1 MRRLVTIL
9 FAIAALLLAVAPLSE
24 AAQKKRN
31 DPRRD
36 NARPS
41 GGGQSSFWEIP
52 PRNLIDIPTA
62 GTLPRGYWTA
72 IVRLG
77 PQGGAL
83 GYIDIGLS
91 NRFLLGLSFGGT
103 HIISNDTPEWN
114 SGIGINLKFR
124 IIDELEYF
132 PAVTLGYASQGTG
145 PYNED
150 IKRYTFKSR
159 GFYGVVSRGF
169 YFYNWTA
176 GGHFGANYSLE
187 NEVDDENDLNFFAGF
202 DATFQYNLA
211 LTAEWDAALNDDRS
225 APPDTTL
232 ALFAGKGRGYLSI
245 GIKWLFT
252 DQLELEFI
260 LKDLLVNRREYDTFG
275 REVRITYIDS
285 F

>member
-1 MRRLVTIL
+1 MRRLIAIIL
-9 FAIAALLLAVAPLSE
+9 ATTAIVLAITPPSE
-24 AAQKKRN
+24 AAPKKRN
-31 DPRRD
+31 DPRRS
-36 NARPS
+36 NARPT
-41 GGGQSSFWEIP
+41 GRGQNSFWEIP
-52 PRNLIDIPTA
+52 PRNLIDMPTA
-62 GTLPRGYWTA
+62 GTLPRGYWTT

-91 NRFLLGLSFGGT
+91 SRFLLGLSFGGT
-103 HIISNDTPEWN
+103 HIISNDTPDWN
-114 SGIGINLKFR
+114 SGLGINLKFR
-124 IIDELEYF
+124 FIDEVEYF

-150 IKRYTFKSR
+150 AKRYTFKSR

-176 GGHFGANYSLE
+176 GGHFGINYSLE
-187 NEVDDENDLNFFAGF
+187 DDVDDENDVNFFAGI

-211 LTAEWDAALNDDRS
+211 LTAEWDAALNDDRGTP
-225 APPDTTL
+225 ADTGDVM
-232 ALFAGKGRGYLSI
+232 FSGRGRGYLSL

-252 DQLELEFI
+252 EQLELEFI